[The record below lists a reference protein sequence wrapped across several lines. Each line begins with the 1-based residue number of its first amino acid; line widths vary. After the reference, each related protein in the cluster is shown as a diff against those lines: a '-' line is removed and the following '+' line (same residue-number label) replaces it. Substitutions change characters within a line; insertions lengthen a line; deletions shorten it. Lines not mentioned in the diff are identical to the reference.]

1 MTNKTRREHGVM
13 GLHFQ
18 ESRRMQARA
27 SGLLE
32 AHVPSPGHPV
42 SPLESQQDESQH
54 LDRPGVTG
62 CEQSR

>member
-1 MTNKTRREHGVM
+1 M

-18 ESRRMQARA
+18 ESRRMRARA

-42 SPLESQQDESQH
+42 SPLRANRMSHSTWTDLS
-54 LDRPGVTG
+54 DWV
-62 CEQSR
+62 